1 MSNLIPNRF
10 NTNLSNTLLGTLLL
24 ALTYLFFSVM
34 ELTAKELGQSFNPF
48 QIVFARYLSQF
59 IILIII
65 FNKKSILHLKSQF
78 PLLQILRGALLLVTT
93 CFMFSG
99 LAYLPFAENI
109 AIYMIGPVITTI
121 LAFFILKEKISF
133 LQIIIVIVGLIGAII
148 IADPNS
154 QSFNLAIIFPF
165 LAALCFAFFTIST
178 KFLNSSDSN
187 QTTLLFTAITG
198 TFLSAPFI
206 IIFWKWPSLNET
218 ILMFCLGLLATIGHF
233 FFIEALKVINASFAA
248 PFVYLTVMLAAFWG
262 YIIYNEVPN
271 QNTIIGAFLIIIA
284 GLIITQLKKNS
295 KLK

>member
-24 ALTYLFFSVM
+24 VLTYLFFSVM

-48 QIVFARYLSQF
+48 QIVFARYLSQL

-65 FNKKSILHLKSQF
+65 FNKRSILHTKSQY
-78 PLLQILRGALLLVTT
+78 PLLQILRGSLLLVTT

-133 LQIIIVIVGLIGAII
+133 LQIIVVIVGLIGAII

-284 GLIITQLKKNS
+284 GIIITQLKKRIQN
-295 KLK
+295 

>member
-1 MSNLIPNRF
+1 MSNFIPNKF

-65 FNKKSILHLKSQF
+65 FNKKSILHLKCQY

-133 LQIIIVIVGLIGAII
+133 LQIIVVIVGLIGAII

-165 LAALCFAFFTIST
+165 LAALCFALFTIST
-178 KFLNSSDSN
+178 KFLNSSDTN

-206 IIFWKWPSLNET
+206 IFFWK
-218 ILMFCLGLLATIGHF
+218 
-233 FFIEALKVINASFAA
+233 
-248 PFVYLTVMLAAFWG
+248 
-262 YIIYNEVPN
+262 
-271 QNTIIGAFLIIIA
+271 
-284 GLIITQLKKNS
+284 
-295 KLK
+295 

>member
-1 MSNLIPNRF
+1 MSNFILNKF

-65 FNKKSILHLKSQF
+65 FNKKSIFHLKSQY
-78 PLLQILRGALLLVTT
+78 PLLQILRGTLLLVTT

-133 LQIIIVIVGLIGAII
+133 LQIIVVIVGLIGAII

-165 LAALCFAFFTIST
+165 LAALCFALFTIST
-178 KFLNSSDSN
+178 KFLNSSDTN

-206 IIFWKWPSLNET
+206 IFFWKWPSLNAT

-248 PFVYLTVMLAAFWG
+248 PFVYLTVLLAAFWG

-284 GLIITQLKKNS
+284 GIIITQLRKRIQN
-295 KLK
+295 

>member
-48 QIVFARYLSQF
+48 QIVFARYLSQL

-65 FNKKSILHLKSQF
+65 FNKRSTLHLKSQY
-78 PLLQILRGALLLVTT
+78 PLLQILRGSLLLVTT

-133 LQIIIVIVGLIGAII
+133 LQIIVVIVGLIGAII

-284 GLIITQLKKNS
+284 GLIITQLKKRIQN
-295 KLK
+295 

>member
-1 MSNLIPNRF
+1 MSNLIPNKF
-10 NTNLSNTLLGTLLL
+10 NINLSNTLLGTLLL

-48 QIVFARYLSQF
+48 QIVFARYLSQL

-65 FNKKSILHLKSQF
+65 FNKRSILHTKSQY
-78 PLLQILRGALLLVTT
+78 PLLQILRGSLLLVTT

-121 LAFFILKEKISF
+121 LAFLILKEKISF
-133 LQIIIVIVGLIGAII
+133 LQIIVVIVGLIGAII

-284 GLIITQLKKNS
+284 GIIITQLKKRIKN
-295 KLK
+295 

>member
-48 QIVFARYLSQF
+48 QIVFARYLSQL

-65 FNKKSILHLKSQF
+65 FNKRSILHLKSQY
-78 PLLQILRGALLLVTT
+78 PLLQILRGSLLLVTT

-133 LQIIIVIVGLIGAII
+133 LQIIVVIVGLIGAII

-206 IIFWKWPSLNET
+206 IFFWKWPSLNAT

-284 GLIITQLKKNS
+284 GLIITQLKKRIQN
-295 KLK
+295 

>member
-48 QIVFARYLSQF
+48 QIVFARYLSQL

-65 FNKKSILHLKSQF
+65 FNKRSILHLKSQY
-78 PLLQILRGALLLVTT
+78 PLLQILRGSLLLVTT

-133 LQIIIVIVGLIGAII
+133 LQIIVVIVRLIGAII

-165 LAALCFAFFTIST
+165 LAALCFALFTIST

-206 IIFWKWPSLNET
+206 IFFWKWPSLNAT

-248 PFVYLTVMLAAFWG
+248 PFVYLTVLLAAFWG

-284 GLIITQLKKNS
+284 GLIITQLKKRILN
-295 KLK
+295 

>member
-48 QIVFARYLSQF
+48 QIVFARYLSQL

-65 FNKKSILHLKSQF
+65 FNKRSILHTKSQY
-78 PLLQILRGALLLVTT
+78 PLLQILRGSLLLVTT

-133 LQIIIVIVGLIGAII
+133 LQIIVVIVGLIGAII

-178 KFLNSSDSN
+178 KFLNSSDTN

-206 IIFWKWPSLNET
+206 IFFWKWPSLNAT

-284 GLIITQLKKNS
+284 GLIITQLKKRIQN
-295 KLK
+295 

>member
-1 MSNLIPNRF
+1 MSNFIPNKF

-48 QIVFARYLSQF
+48 QIVFARYLSQL

-65 FNKKSILHLKSQF
+65 FNKRSILHTKSQY
-78 PLLQILRGALLLVTT
+78 PLLQILRGSLLLVTT

-133 LQIIIVIVGLIGAII
+133 LQIIVVIVGLIGAII

-206 IIFWKWPSLNET
+206 IFFWKWPSLNAT

-284 GLIITQLKKNS
+284 GIIITQLKKRIQN
-295 KLK
+295 

>member
-24 ALTYLFFSVM
+24 TLTYLFFSVM

-48 QIVFARYLSQF
+48 QIVFARYLSQL

-65 FNKKSILHLKSQF
+65 FNKRSILHLKSQY

-133 LQIIIVIVGLIGAII
+133 LQIIVVIVGLIGAII

-284 GLIITQLKKNS
+284 GLIITQLKKRIQN
-295 KLK
+295 

>member
-1 MSNLIPNRF
+1 MLNLFSNSF

-24 ALTYLFFSVM
+24 VLTYLFFSVM

-48 QIVFARYLSQF
+48 QIVFARYLSQL

-65 FNKKSILHLKSQF
+65 FNKKSILHLKSQYK
-78 PLLQILRGALLLVTT
+78 LLQILRGSLLLVTT

-133 LQIIIVIVGLIGAII
+133 LQIIVVIVGLIGAII

-284 GLIITQLKKNS
+284 GIIITQLKKRIQN
-295 KLK
+295 

>member
-48 QIVFARYLSQF
+48 QIVFARYLSQL
-59 IILIII
+59 IILILI
-65 FNKKSILHLKSQF
+65 FNKRSILHLKSQY
-78 PLLQILRGALLLVTT
+78 PLLQILRGTLLLVTT

-133 LQIIIVIVGLIGAII
+133 LQIIVVIVGLIGAII

-165 LAALCFAFFTIST
+165 LAALCFALFTIST
-178 KFLNSSDSN
+178 KFLNSSDTN

-206 IIFWKWPSLNET
+206 IFFWKWPSLNAT

-284 GLIITQLKKNS
+284 GIIITQLKKRIQN
-295 KLK
+295 

>member
-1 MSNLIPNRF
+1 MSNLIPNSF

-24 ALTYLFFSVM
+24 VLTYLFFSVM

-48 QIVFARYLSQF
+48 QIVFARYLSQL

-65 FNKKSILHLKSQF
+65 FNKKSILHLKSQY

-133 LQIIIVIVGLIGAII
+133 LQIIVVIVGLIGAII

-284 GLIITQLKKNS
+284 GIIITQLKKRIQN
-295 KLK
+295 

>member
-1 MSNLIPNRF
+1 MSNFIPNKF

-24 ALTYLFFSVM
+24 VLTYLFFSVM

-48 QIVFARYLSQF
+48 QIVFARYLSQL

-65 FNKKSILHLKSQF
+65 FNKKSILHLKSQY
-78 PLLQILRGALLLVTT
+78 PLLQILRGTLLLVTT

-133 LQIIIVIVGLIGAII
+133 LQIIVVIVGLIGAII

-284 GLIITQLKKNS
+284 GIIITQLKKRIQN
-295 KLK
+295 

>member
-1 MSNLIPNRF
+1 MSNLIPKRF

-48 QIVFARYLSQF
+48 QIVFARYLSQL

-65 FNKKSILHLKSQF
+65 FNKKSILHLKSQY
-78 PLLQILRGALLLVTT
+78 PLLQILRGTLLLVTT

-133 LQIIIVIVGLIGAII
+133 LQIIVVIVGLIGAII

-284 GLIITQLKKNS
+284 GLIITQLKKRIQN
-295 KLK
+295 